1 MIASPTNTHIADSR
15 RPRTRGTNTGGVAL
29 LTLALLKFYP
39 DMLDQRAD
47 YTDSPPD
54 ENTIRLIR
62 CGTDQHQQAVIVS
75 ITEQNTGGEQYKG
88 GITRNKPPYN
98 REIV

>member
-1 MIASPTNTHIADSR
+1 
-15 RPRTRGTNTGGVAL
+15 
-29 LTLALLKFYP
+29 
-39 DMLDQRAD
+39 MLDQRAD

-75 ITEQNTGGEQYKG
+75 ITEQNTGGEQ
-88 GITRNKPPYN
+88 
-98 REIV
+98 